1 MALIL
6 GIDPGSRKTGYGIIN
21 VNGNQHD
28 YVTSGVI
35 RLPVEQELPERIKV
49 LIQSLAEII
58 ETHCPQQVAI
68 EQVFM
73 AKNAGSALKLGQ
85 ARGAA
90 IAACVAIAGSTIIGK
105 RCTLAGVVGV
115 ADHVT
120 IADDVHL
127 TGMSM
132 VTGSITEPG
141 VYSSGTGLM
150 ASKEWRRSAVRF
162 RQLDDLAKRLAAL
175 EKKVTD

>member
-1 MALIL
+1 M
-6 GIDPGSRKTGYGIIN
+6 IDNLVHIAHN
-21 VNGNQHD
+21 VKIGED
-28 YVTSGVI
+28 T
-35 RLPVEQELPERIKV
+35 
-49 LIQSLAEII
+49 
-58 ETHCPQQVAI
+58 
-68 EQVFM
+68 
-73 AKNAGSALKLGQ
+73 
-85 ARGAA
+85 A

-150 ASKEWRRSAVRF
+150 AVRSGAAVRCVSGSWMTLQKDW
-162 RQLDDLAKRLAAL
+162 RPLRKRLQIEPLITRSSARTKSVDEL
-175 EKKVTD
+175 SLNCNNRCV